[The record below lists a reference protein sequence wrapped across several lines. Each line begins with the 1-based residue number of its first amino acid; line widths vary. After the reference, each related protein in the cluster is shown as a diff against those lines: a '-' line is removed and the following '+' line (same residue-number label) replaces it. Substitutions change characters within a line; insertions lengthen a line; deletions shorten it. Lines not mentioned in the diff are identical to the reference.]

1 MDLLPP
7 FLNREQAVALY
18 QQTEEKTDA
27 FKAYT
32 VSYLSRQGMNNREIR
47 ARLAIEKVYT
57 VTHLKRAGLLLNCD
71 ELNLWHRN
79 PKRITLGHVRALGR
93 FGAERRTEAL
103 RNLLL
108 RNTPS
113 HQLRRLAKGAPAEK
127 SADIKQ
133 YETLMSE
140 VIGRPIE
147 IQYDASKQSGELIV
161 KFFSLGEL
169 DDLSTQLGFN
179 AEDHFN

>member
-1 MDLLPP
+1 METLPE
-7 FLNREQAVALY
+7 FLNHEEAVTLY
-18 QQTEEKTDA
+18 KQTEEKTDA
-27 FKAYT
+27 FKAHT
-32 VSYLSRQGMNNREIR
+32 VSYLSRKGLSNRDIR
-47 ARLAIEKVYT
+47 AQLEIEKVYT
-57 VTHLKRAGLLLNCD
+57 VTHLKRAGLLLNRD

-93 FGAERRTEAL
+93 FGAKRRTEAL

-127 SADIKQ
+127 SADIKR

-147 IQYDASKQSGELIV
+147 IQYDASKQSGSLTV
-161 KFFSLGEL
+161 KFFSLGDL

-179 AEDHFN
+179 ATEHF